1 MNSTRLMDIIKN
13 GNIVIPLYL
22 LKNYKRWE
30 LSMEEFI
37 FMMYLYHLGD
47 HFIFN
52 PNKMMEELNLTLE
65 EVMSR
70 IDSLTSKGLIR
81 VEVLEGD
88 KGLKEDVVSLEGFY
102 QKITL
107 FLVDEMNQKEEDDSN
122 NVFSL
127 IEKEFGRTLSPLEFE
142 IIKAWLDNN
151 VNGDV
156 IREAVKE
163 ATLNGVSNLRYI
175 DKILYE
181 WGKAGIRTVQDVEN
195 MKKNRKKKEDKND
208 SVDMDI
214 VDWNWF
220 DEDE

>member
-1 MNSTRLMDIIKN
+1 MNHTKLIEIIKN
-13 GNIVIPLYL
+13 GNVVVPIYL
-22 LKNYKRWE
+22 LKNYKKWN
-30 LSMEEFI
+30 LTTDEFI

-52 PNKMMEELNLTLE
+52 PNRIMDDLDLKLE
-65 EVMSR
+65 EVMNS
-70 IDSLTSKGLIR
+70 IDSLTKKGFIQ
-81 VEVLEGD
+81 VEVLEGE
-88 KGLKEDVVSLEGFY
+88 KGLKEDIVSLDGFY
-102 QKITL
+102 QKVTL
-107 FLVDEMNQKEEDDSN
+107 LTIEDVSEKEDDSN
-122 NVFSL
+122 NVYSL

-142 IIKAWLDNN
+142 VIKAWLDSHID
-151 VNGDV
+151 GDV

-181 WGKAGIRTVQDVEN
+181 WGKAGIKTVQDVEN
-195 MKKNRKKKEDKND
+195 MRKNHKKKEEKNS

-220 DEDE
+220 DGDE